1 MQLRVR
7 VAAPPCHARP
17 PGPRADPHQRPLLR
31 SSCSSSLVQAAAVSR
46 GRRCPLGRRW
56 NCPPPLLG
64 NASQPDTGLPRVLLQ
79 HCPCV
84 GPADRN
90 PPPCTALPSC
100 PRTGESRSLGVGIW
114 DCQDTRT
121 GQQRTRREE
130 RECLHAGLRSTSSL
144 WEKLKQHLR
153 EKGAWQSEGSGKA
166 RRPSDDTNGSPLET
180 GGCAQGW
187 GARRRLS
194 EAGTRHAAGRGR
206 ARGLRAGPR
215 PRPLPGAC
223 RWRLRKGS

>member
-1 MQLRVR
+1 ML
-7 VAAPPCHARP
+7 
-17 PGPRADPHQRPLLR
+17 GPRAPGPTRTNVHSYAPPAHPAWSKRPPSAEEGAALWDDAGTVHRLSSETRR
-31 SSCSSSLVQAAAVSR
+31 SPTPGSRGCSSSTVPVWGPPTGIHLPVP
-46 GRRCPLGRRW
+46 RCP
-56 NCPPPLLG
+56 
-64 NASQPDTGLPRVLLQ
+64 A
-79 HCPCV
+79 
-84 GPADRN
+84 
-90 PPPCTALPSC
+90 ALIP
-100 PRTGESRSLGVGIW
+100 ESRSLGVGIW

-130 RECLHAGLRSTSSL
+130 RECLHAGLRNTSSL

-180 GGCAQGW
+180 AGRAQGW

-194 EAGTRHAAGRGR
+194 EVGTRHAAGRGR

>member
-1 MQLRVR
+1 ML
-7 VAAPPCHARP
+7 
-17 PGPRADPHQRPLLR
+17 GPRAPGPTRTNVHSYAPPAHPAWSKRPPSAEEGAALWDDAGTVHRLSSETRR
-31 SSCSSSLVQAAAVSR
+31 SPTPGSRGCSSSTVPVWGPPTGIHLPVP
-46 GRRCPLGRRW
+46 RCPDALVPERVVLSALAFGIAKIHVPGSSGRAER
-56 NCPPPLLG
+56 NA
-64 NASQPDTGLPRVLLQ
+64 NASTLVL
-79 HCPCV
+79 
-84 GPADRN
+84 RN
-90 PPPCTALPSC
+90 
-100 PRTGESRSLGVGIW
+100 
-114 DCQDTRT
+114 
-121 GQQRTRREE
+121 
-130 RECLHAGLRSTSSL
+130 TSSL

-166 RRPSDDTNGSPLET
+166 RRPSDDTNGSPLEMA
-180 GGCAQGW
+180 GRAQGW